1 MKKNSYRK
9 TRQENKREPCSHK
22 HFTFANY
29 LKWNRYW
36 NRIDRVN
43 KRLFNRV
50 RSRFWHEMVT
60 GLYGDDLRQAIE
72 RFEENYELSITNPKK
87 AIRRKVKE

>member
-1 MKKNSYRK
+1 MSKITYRNL
-9 TRQENKREPCSHK
+9 RQDNKREPYSHK

-36 NRIDRVN
+36 NRVDRVDR
-43 KRLFNRV
+43 RLFNRV
-50 RSRFWHEMVT
+50 RSRFWREMVT
-60 GLYGDDLRQAIE
+60 GMYGDDLQQAIE

-87 AIRRKVKE
+87 AIRRKK